1 MALAILPHIDMTCNH
16 IENEV
21 KSFLD
26 KCLLKVGNNI
36 VYSTLVIVKLLME
49 AAKMQD
55 YLKEVADKPDSD
67 SVFKRLEHATLNLIK
82 KAFEFHIK
90 SLFHK
95 TGDFFKRGKVILA
108 IDETYEEYFG
118 KQKNVWI
125 WGYKPKKGS
134 TGCFKFLVL
143 SIVKNNRRY
152 VLGAVP
158 VHIGYN
164 KEQAVMEMLKFA
176 GQFIKIKAVL
186 FDKGFYSAKVIKQLE
201 SRKIGYVIL
210 VPKNKKTKKYLE
222 QKGNTF
228 EHEMLTRDKYNK
240 YILKLKIKVAR
251 DVYEH
256 DWMILTNLNYRNTTQ
271 LVNLYKKRWNIE
283 NIFRITDK
291 IRIRTNSTNIVAKT
305 LLFIIALVIYNL
317 WQWFRQEVKGM
328 TLRRFLK
335 FVLNFVD
342 DKIAADK
349 PPPEKSESIKSVCC
363 LPASRILFF

>member
-1 MALAILPHIDMTCNH
+1 MWGDGLSHIPHIDMTSNH

-26 KCLLKVGNNI
+26 KCFLKVGNNI
-36 VYSTLVIVKLLME
+36 VYSTLVIARLLLE

-67 SVFKRLEHATLNLIK
+67 SVFKRIEHATLDLIK
-82 KAFEFHIK
+82 KAFELHIK
-90 SLFHK
+90 NLFHK

-108 IDETYEEYFG
+108 FDETYEEYFG
-118 KQKNVWI
+118 KMKNAWI
-125 WGYKPKKGS
+125 WGYKPKKGAN
-134 TGCFKFLVL
+134 GCFKFMVL

-158 VHIGYN
+158 VYIGYN
-164 KEQAVMEMLKFA
+164 KEQTVMEMLKFA
-176 GQFIKIKAVL
+176 EQFVKIKAVL
-186 FDKGFYSAKVIKQLE
+186 FDKGFYSAKIVKELE
-201 SRKIGYVIL
+201 NKNLGYVIL

-240 YILKLKIKVAR
+240 YTLKLKIKVAR

-256 DWMILTNLNYRNTTQ
+256 DWIILTNLDYRNTTQ

-291 IRIRTNSTNIVAKT
+291 IRIRTNSTDIVAKT
-305 LLFIIALVIYNL
+305 LLFVIALVIYNL
-317 WQWFRQEVKGM
+317 WQWFRREITGI

-335 FVLNFVD
+335 FVLKIVD

-349 PPPEKSESIKSVCC
+349 PPPGKFGND
-363 LPASRILFF
+363 LNFFLTIS

>member
-1 MALAILPHIDMTCNH
+1 MWGYGVSHIPHIDMARHH

-26 KCLLKVGNNI
+26 KCFLKVGSNT
-36 VYSTLVIVKLLME
+36 VYSTLVIARLLME
-49 AAKMQD
+49 AAKMQE

-67 SVFKRLEHATLNLIK
+67 SVFKRIEHATLDLIK
-82 KAFEFHIK
+82 KSFEVHVRE
-90 SLFHK
+90 LFHK
-95 TGDFFKRGKVILA
+95 TGDFFKRGEVILA
-108 IDETYEEYFG
+108 FDETYEEYFG
-118 KQKNVWI
+118 KAKNAWI

-158 VHIGYN
+158 VFIGYN
-164 KEQAVMEMLKFA
+164 KEQTIIEMLKFA
-176 GQFIKIKAVL
+176 EQFVKIKAVL
-186 FDKGFYSAKVIKQLE
+186 FDKGFYSSKVVKEFE
-201 SRKIGYVIL
+201 SKKIGYVIL

-228 EHEMLTRDKYNK
+228 EHIMKTSDRYNK
-240 YILKLKIKVAR
+240 YELKLKVKVAR

-256 DWMILTNLNYRNTTQ
+256 DWLILTNLNYRNTTQ

-283 NIFRITDK
+283 NVFRITDK
-291 IRIRTNSTNIVAKT
+291 IRIRTNSTDIVAKT
-305 LLFIIALVIYNL
+305 LLFTISIVIYNL
-317 WQWFRQEVKGM
+317 WQWFRQEVIGI

-335 FVLNFVD
+335 FAIHVID

-349 PPPEKSESIKSVCC
+349 PPPEKIMIAKSI
-363 LPASRILFF
+363 LLRAS

>member
-1 MALAILPHIDMTCNH
+1 MWGSGLSHVPHTDMTRHH

-26 KCLLKVGNNI
+26 KCFLKVGNNI
-36 VYSTLVIVKLLME
+36 VYSTLVIARLLME
-49 AAKMQD
+49 AAKLHD
-55 YLKEVADKPDSD
+55 SIKETADTPDSD
-67 SVFKRLEHATLNLIK
+67 SVFKRIEHATLDLIK
-82 KAFEFHIK
+82 KSFEIHIGE
-90 SLFHK
+90 LFHN
-95 TGDFFKRGKVILA
+95 TGDFFKRGKIILA
-108 IDETYEEYFG
+108 FDETYEEYFG
-118 KQKNVWI
+118 KTKNAWI
-125 WGYKPKKGS
+125 WGYKPKKGA

-158 VHIGYN
+158 VFIGYN
-164 KEQAVMEMLKFA
+164 KEQTIIEMLRFA
-176 GQFIKIKAVL
+176 ERFVKIRAVL
-186 FDKGFYSAKVIKQLE
+186 FDKGFYSAKVVKQLG
-201 SRKIGYVIL
+201 RKKIGYVIL

-228 EHEMLTRDKYNK
+228 EHTMTTRDKYNK
-240 YILKLKIKVAR
+240 YELKLRIKVAR
-251 DVYEH
+251 NVYEH

-291 IRIRTNSTNIVAKT
+291 IRIRTNSTDIVAKT
-305 LLFIIALVIYNL
+305 LLFTIALVIYNL
-317 WQWFRQEVKGM
+317 WQWFRQEVNGI

-335 FVLNFVD
+335 FVLKIVD

-349 PPPEKSESIKSVCC
+349 PPPETLRITKPI
-363 LPASRILFF
+363 LLHAS